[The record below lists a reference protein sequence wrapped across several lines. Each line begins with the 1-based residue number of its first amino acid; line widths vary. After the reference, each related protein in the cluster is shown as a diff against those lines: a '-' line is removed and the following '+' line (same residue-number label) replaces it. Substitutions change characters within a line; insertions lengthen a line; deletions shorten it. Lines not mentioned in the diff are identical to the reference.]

1 MWLKVFFRLRALRLF
16 VVLLLSRSGGAEM
29 TVEIF
34 IISLAIII
42 AVCFW
47 WAFNHLPRE
56 QWQMIA
62 AVPTMKKE
70 SGDWR
75 GLNLTFYGFFQATAN
90 VFAVA
95 MVFVLL
101 GAINVPPAGA
111 FALISALFAVCW
123 PSSRWIARAVE
134 KKSYTFTVAG
144 AIFVGAIAAPWLIH
158 LMNATMSE
166 WLGGRLPVIPA
177 LAAGAIAYAFG
188 EAIGRL
194 ACISFGC
201 CYGKNIEQLSPRFRR
216 VFKSISF
223 TFTGATRKAVYE
235 GGLEG
240 ARVVPIQAI
249 TACVLSMI
257 ALIGAHLF
265 LSAHY
270 VAALISVTTATQ
282 LWRFVSETLRADA
295 RGKAKKVT
303 AYQVM
308 ALVMIVYVI
317 GVAVFSPAGA
327 AATNIAAGLLSLWDP
342 AVLLFCQ
349 ALWLAIFLHT
359 GRSMVTGATLSFFVH
374 KERV

>member
-1 MWLKVFFRLRALRLF
+1 MWLKVFFRLRALRFL

-101 GAINVPPAGA
+101 GAINVPAAGV
-111 FALISALFAVCW
+111 FVFISSLFAVCW

-134 KKSYTFTVAG
+134 KKAYTFTVAG
-144 AIFVGAIAAPWLIH
+144 ATFVGAIVAPWLIH

-201 CYGKNIEQLSPRFRR
+201 CYGKSIEQLSPRLRH
-216 VFKSISF
+216 VFKSLSF

-249 TACVLSMI
+249 TACFLSLI
-257 ALIGAHLF
+257 ALIGAYLF
-265 LSAHY
+265 LNAHY
-270 VAALISVTTATQ
+270 VAALVSVTTATQ
-282 LWRFVSETLRADA
+282 MCRFVSETLRADA
-295 RGKAKKVT
+295 RGKAKKAT
-303 AYQVM
+303 TSQVM
-308 ALVMIVYVI
+308 ALVMIVYVG
-317 GVAVFSPAGA
+317 GVAAFSRVE
-327 AATNIAAGLLSLWDP
+327 ATATANIAAGLLSLWDP
-342 AVLLFCQ
+342 AVLLFLQ

-359 GRSMVTGATLSFFVH
+359 GRSMVTGA
-374 KERV
+374 

>member
-1 MWLKVFFRLRALRLF
+1 
-16 VVLLLSRSGGAEM
+16 M
-29 TVEIF
+29 TIELF
-34 IISLAIII
+34 IILLAIIF
-42 AVCFW
+42 AVCFA
-47 WAFNHLPRE
+47 WAFNRLPRE
-56 QWQMIA
+56 RWQMIA
-62 AVPTMKKE
+62 AVPTVKSE

-95 MVFVLL
+95 TVFVLL
-101 GAINVPPAGA
+101 GAINVPASQV
-111 FALISALFAVCW
+111 FVLISAIFLICW

-134 KKSYTFTVAG
+134 KKSHTFTVGG
-144 AIFVGAIAAPWLIH
+144 AIFVGAIVTPWLIN
-158 LMNATMSE
+158 LMNATPPE
-166 WLGGRLPVIPA
+166 WLGGRLPIIPA

-201 CYGKNIEQLSPRFRR
+201 CYGKNIERLSPRLRR
-216 VFKSISF
+216 VFESINF
-223 TFTGATRKAVYE
+223 TFVGATRKAVYE

-249 TACVLSMI
+249 TSCVLTLI
-257 ALIGAHLF
+257 ALIGADLF
-265 LSAHY
+265 LNGRHI
-270 VAALISVTTATQ
+270 AALISVATATQ
-282 LWRFVSETLRADA
+282 AWRFVSETLRADV
-295 RGKAKKVT
+295 RGDAKKIT
-303 AYQVM
+303 AYQAM

-317 GVAVFSPAGA
+317 GVAVFSKVDAPAPA
-327 AATNIAAGLLSLWDP
+327 NITAGLRSLWDP

-349 ALWLAIFLHT
+349 ALWLAIFIHT